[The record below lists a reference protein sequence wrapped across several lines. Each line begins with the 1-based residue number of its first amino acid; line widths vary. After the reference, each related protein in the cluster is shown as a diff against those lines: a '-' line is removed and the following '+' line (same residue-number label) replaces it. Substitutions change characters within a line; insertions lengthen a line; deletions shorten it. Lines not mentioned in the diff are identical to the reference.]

1 MSAKQN
7 PNVLATF
14 AAILV
19 AIFFCYGDQNGHSSD
34 RCCLVMFNVM
44 FWNVCSLL

>member
-1 MSAKQN
+1 MTAKQN

-19 AIFFCYGDQNGHSSD
+19 AIFFAMATKMVTAGIA
-34 RCCLVMFNVM
+34 VV
-44 FWNVCSLL
+44 